1 MRISIISNLFLLSAV
16 ALFELSRSPVAAE
29 DTEDDEEAPK
39 FKTTADYM
47 KDFDKACPKF
57 KCAGGLTPVPKSRQK
72 YESTGCGGMQGG
84 AQMITVSN
92 NEKEDEQAFSPC
104 CDQWHACYSV
114 CGMSKQS
121 CDDGY
126 KTCWEK
132 RCGKD
137 EECKKDADMA
147 GIFIKFGGC
156 HTYNSAQY
164 MACECVNQSKAED
177 KREGAIRGFYKKYA
191 PENMDKVPELASKVK
206 DSASKVAG
214 LLVKLLAKYP
224 EAIKKKTDPTQELYK
239 KAFQDAE
246 KAEASSGKTVDTEVL
261 IDIDEV
267 HEL

>member
-1 MRISIISNLFLLSAV
+1 MRISIISKLFLLSAV
-16 ALFELSRSPVAAE
+16 ALFELNHSTVAAE
-29 DTEDDEEAPK
+29 DEEEEEEAP
-39 FKTTADYM
+39 KTTADYM

-84 AQMITVSN
+84 AQMITISTD
-92 NEKEDEQAFSPC
+92 EKEDEKAFSPC
-104 CDQWHACYSV
+104 CDQWHACYGV
-114 CGMSKQS
+114 CGMSKKS

-137 EECKKDADMA
+137 EECQKDADMA

-156 HTYNSAQY
+156 AKYNSAQY
-164 MACECVNQSKAED
+164 MACECVNESKAQD
-177 KREGAIRGFYKKYA
+177 KREAAIRGFYKKYA
-191 PENMDKVPELASKVK
+191 PENVDKVPELAAKVK
-206 DSASKVAG
+206 DSPSKVAG
-214 LLVKLLAKYP
+214 LFTKLLAKYP
-224 EAIKKKTDPTQELYK
+224 EAIKKTKDPNEELYK
-239 KAFQDAE
+239 KAYRESE
-246 KAEASSGKTVDTEVL
+246 KAEAASGKTEDTEVL